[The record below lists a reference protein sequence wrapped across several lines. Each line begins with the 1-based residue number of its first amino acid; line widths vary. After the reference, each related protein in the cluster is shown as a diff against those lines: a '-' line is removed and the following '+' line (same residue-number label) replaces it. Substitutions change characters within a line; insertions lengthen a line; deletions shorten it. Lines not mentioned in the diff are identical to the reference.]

1 MDVERVVGETK
12 ATLRHCLDLAN
23 AEVKKGRVVE
33 ATAILATAQRELQE
47 TKAEV
52 VAAQQHQTLQ
62 LSPTGEPRAGVP
74 RLRAADKRAFV
85 RRQRANSEQYR
96 VMNAVLDDAIR
107 QLIRT
112 RVEIFAKHVRER
124 DAPKPSVQSAINL
137 PAPILQTAT
146 PPTPPTPP
154 NLPSPT
160 NAAPTASAPQAEPT
174 ASAPQWAADPF
185 GRFQLRYWDGSRWT
199 EHVRTWWRQEVDPDY
214 PTAD

>member
-96 VMNAVLDDAIR
+96 VMNAVLDDAVR

-124 DAPKPSVQSAINL
+124 DDAKPSVHSAINL
-137 PAPILQTAT
+137 PAPNLQTANS
-146 PPTPPTPP
+146 PT
-154 NLPSPT
+154 LPSPT
-160 NAAPTASAPQAEPT
+160 DAAPTASE
-174 ASAPQWAADPF
+174 PQWAADPF

>member
-1 MDVERVVGETK
+1 MDAERVVGETK

-23 AEVKKGRVVE
+23 AEVKRGRVVE
-33 ATAILATAQRELQE
+33 ATAILATAQRDLQE

-62 LSPTGEPRAGVP
+62 LSPTGDPRAGVP

-124 DAPKPSVQSAINL
+124 GDAAPSVHSAINL
-137 PAPILQTAT
+137 PAPNVQTAT
-146 PPTPPTPP
+146 SPT
-154 NLPSPT
+154 LPSST
-160 NAAPTASAPQAEPT
+160 GAQPT

-214 PTAD
+214 PIAD